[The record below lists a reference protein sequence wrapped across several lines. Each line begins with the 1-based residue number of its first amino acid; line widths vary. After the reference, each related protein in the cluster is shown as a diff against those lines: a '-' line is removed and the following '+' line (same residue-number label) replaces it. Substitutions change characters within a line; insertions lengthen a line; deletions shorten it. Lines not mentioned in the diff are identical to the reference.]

1 MISTV
6 EPDRAC
12 NEDDLKAAESAL
24 GQPIP
29 IPLRGLFT
37 TANGR
42 YRSDGEWWV
51 VWPLERV
58 VEVNVEAWRQ
68 ATLPRRLLAFG
79 DDGTGNPFCIA
90 VTGEDEVVRWSW
102 IDGDVERMEGA
113 VADFL
118 AEWVPGGCR

>member
-1 MISTV
+1 M

-29 IPLRGLFT
+29 NPLRRLFT
-37 TANGR
+37 IANGR

-102 IDGDVERMEGA
+102 IVGDVEGMEGA